1 MVSPKRAWPP
11 REKDAELAESAAFE
25 ATVAVVKETVV
36 RSGEVLVS
44 AKEDLSDHKRWLE
57 IQRAA
62 GQADRLRHE
71 RWLERQREEQE
82 ALARREE
89 AKRRRKLMR
98 QRAAR
103 AVENAIFT
111 AVDIVLSAFW
121 LAVAKVAA
129 FFSFIGSSIAGG
141 FFWVIGRLNALD
153 AYVARLIR
161 SGNSFLAAKAR
172 ALLGSTGAAL
182 SAAGS
187 SVAAKSG
194 ALARSATSTV
204 TAAGSSLAAK
214 SGELVRTAG
223 STVSAASASLVA
235 KSSVLARSGA
245 SVTSGASG
253 SVATVEEGFP
263 AELAA
268 EEERVVAEP
277 ARVVTEALGAP
288 NLRAVFGLEAPLEAK
303 PTQSAESLVESS
315 AEFAAARA
323 TETIAPAETAP
334 AETVRTALVQLEAGP
349 VETTAAAAAV
359 SEQETPADRAR
370 STAAGFTARFALA
383 SAGIARLARP
393 GVEAIVAGFA
403 ALSTKAG
410 PLATGLGEKMT
421 AGAASVSAKAGPLAR
436 SVGDKMSA
444 GLAAVSVKAAPLA
457 KSIGTKAL
465 AGLAAVSSKRH
476 TLAPSL
482 QRAAARTGQVASA
495 YASGASV
502 RAGDFARETARRANG
517 MFARF
522 EPKPASRF
530 QTGSENELS
539 SPTDALSSPAEGMPS
554 PAGSVALPARIGS
567 FDLSQ
572 MLIISGV
579 VLLVFGAILV
589 GSGLVLRA
597 RPARDGVVEA
607 AAVADKA
614 LSPHAVVWFYE
625 EPELPIVERSVFSA
639 ELTPKGVRLTG
650 LAIKAENNSDEALTD
665 LQGVVKPDAKR
676 LDLKLEVKLDTAP
689 AGGNGAQ
696 GVEVAVTPDGA
707 IPPHAFFKL
716 VFPFPPEA
724 HGEEPGIALDD
735 FIGSYGGLL
744 LKLRYHVDGT
754 RKSLIQY
761 LTPEMLKAQL
771 VEIQHEADGS

>member
-11 REKDAELAESAAFE
+11 REKDAESAESAAFE

-277 ARVVTEALGAP
+277 ARVVTEALGA

-303 PTQSAESLVESS
+303 PTQSAESLVKIS

-383 SAGIARLARP
+383 SAGIVRLARP

-444 GLAAVSVKAAPLA
+444 GLAAVSAKAAPLA

-465 AGLAAVSSKRH
+465 AGLVAASSKRH

-554 PAGSVALPARIGS
+554 PAGSVAARIGS

-597 RPARDGVVEA
+597 RPARDVVEA
-607 AAVADKA
+607 APVADKA

-665 LQGVVKPDAKR
+665 LQGVVKPDA
-676 LDLKLEVKLDTAP
+676 KLDTAP

-771 VEIQHEADGS
+771 VEIQREADGS

>member
-11 REKDAELAESAAFE
+11 REKDAESAESAAFE

-89 AKRRRKLMR
+89 AKHRRKLMR

-303 PTQSAESLVESS
+303 PTQSAESLVESR

-383 SAGIARLARP
+383 SAGIVRLARP

-444 GLAAVSVKAAPLA
+444 GLAAVSAKAAPLA

-465 AGLAAVSSKRH
+465 AGLVLASSKRH

-554 PAGSVALPARIGS
+554 PAGSVAARIGS

-597 RPARDGVVEA
+597 RPARDVVEA
-607 AAVADKA
+607 APVADKA

-771 VEIQHEADGS
+771 VEIQREADGS

>member
-11 REKDAELAESAAFE
+11 REKDAESAESAAFE

-303 PTQSAESLVESS
+303 PTQSAESLVKIS

-383 SAGIARLARP
+383 SAGIVRLARP

-444 GLAAVSVKAAPLA
+444 GLAAVSAKAAPLA

-465 AGLAAVSSKRH
+465 AGLVAASSKRH

-554 PAGSVALPARIGS
+554 PAGSVAARIGS

-597 RPARDGVVEA
+597 RPARDVVEA
-607 AAVADKA
+607 APVADKA

-771 VEIQHEADGS
+771 VEIQREADGS

>member
-11 REKDAELAESAAFE
+11 REKDAESAESAAFE

-277 ARVVTEALGAP
+277 ARVVTEALGA

-303 PTQSAESLVESS
+303 PTQSAESLVKIS

-444 GLAAVSVKAAPLA
+444 GLAAVSAKAAPLA

-465 AGLAAVSSKRH
+465 AGLVAASSKRH

-554 PAGSVALPARIGS
+554 PAGSVAARIGS

-597 RPARDGVVEA
+597 RPARDVVEA
-607 AAVADKA
+607 APVADKA

-771 VEIQHEADGS
+771 VEIQREADGS

>member
-11 REKDAELAESAAFE
+11 REKDAESAESAAFE

-161 SGNSFLAAKAR
+161 SGASFLAAKAR

-303 PTQSAESLVESS
+303 PTQSAESLVKIS
-315 AEFAAARA
+315 AEFAAERA
-323 TETIAPAETAP
+323 TETIAPAETGP

-359 SEQETPADRAR
+359 SEQETAADRAR

-383 SAGIARLARP
+383 SAGIMRLARP

-410 PLATGLGEKMT
+410 PLATDLGEKMT
-421 AGAASVSAKAGPLAR
+421 AVAASVSAKAGPLAR

-444 GLAAVSVKAAPLA
+444 GLAAVSAKAAPLA

-465 AGLAAVSSKRH
+465 AGLVAASSKRH

-554 PAGSVALPARIGS
+554 PAGSVAARIGS

-597 RPARDGVVEA
+597 RPARDVVEA
-607 AAVADKA
+607 APVADKA

-771 VEIQHEADGS
+771 VEIQREADGS

>member
-11 REKDAELAESAAFE
+11 REKDAESAESAAFE

-161 SGNSFLAAKAR
+161 SGASFLAAKAR

-263 AELAA
+263 AELAT

-303 PTQSAESLVESS
+303 PTQSAESLVKIS

-383 SAGIARLARP
+383 SAGIVRLARP

-444 GLAAVSVKAAPLA
+444 GLAAVSAKAAPLA

-465 AGLAAVSSKRH
+465 AGLVAASSKRH

-517 MFARF
+517 MLARF

-554 PAGSVALPARIGS
+554 PAGSVAARIGS

-597 RPARDGVVEA
+597 RPARDVVEA
-607 AAVADKA
+607 APVADKA

-771 VEIQHEADGS
+771 VEIQREADGS

>member
-11 REKDAELAESAAFE
+11 REKDAESAESAAFE

-303 PTQSAESLVESS
+303 PTQSAESLVKIS

-334 AETVRTALVQLEAGP
+334 AEPFRTALVQLEAGP

-444 GLAAVSVKAAPLA
+444 GLAAVSAKAAPLA

-465 AGLAAVSSKRH
+465 AGLVAASSKRH

-502 RAGDFARETARRANG
+502 RAGDFARATARRANG

-554 PAGSVALPARIGS
+554 PAGSVAARIGS

-597 RPARDGVVEA
+597 RPARDVVEA
-607 AAVADKA
+607 APVADKA

-771 VEIQHEADGS
+771 VEIQREADGS

>member
-11 REKDAELAESAAFE
+11 REKDAESAESAAFE

-71 RWLERQREEQE
+71 RWLERQREKQE
-82 ALARREE
+82 ALERREE

-103 AVENAIFT
+103 GVENAIFT

-121 LAVAKVAA
+121 LAVAKVVAL
-129 FFSFIGSSIAGG
+129 FTFIGSSIAGG
-141 FFWVIGRLNALD
+141 VFWVLGRLNALD

-161 SGNSFLAAKAR
+161 SGASFLAEKAR
-172 ALLGSTGAAL
+172 AAVGSTGTAL

-187 SVAAKSG
+187 SLAAKSG
-194 ALARSATSTV
+194 AVARSTTSAV
-204 TAAGSSLAAK
+204 SSAGSSLAAK
-214 SGELVRTAG
+214 SGELARSAG
-223 STVSAASASLVA
+223 GAVSAAGLSLRPSASEP
-235 KSSVLARSGA
+235 
-245 SVTSGASG
+245 
-253 SVATVEEGFP
+253 VATVDDGIP
-263 AELAA
+263 AEVASELAMAASYSA
-268 EEERVVAEP
+268 EVAADEPVGVEQPDRVVA
-277 ARVVTEALGAP
+277 EALGAP
-288 NLRAVFGLEAPLEAK
+288 SLRAVFGLEPPPQVNPAENVEA
-303 PTQSAESLVESS
+303 LVEGT
-315 AEFAAARA
+315 AEFLSVQV
-323 TETIAPAETAP
+323 TPAETTP
-334 AETVRTALVQLEAGP
+334 AEAVRAELVQLEGGSI
-349 VETTAAAAAV
+349 ETMEATTVSQQETAPDRGRATAAAF
-359 SEQETPADRAR
+359 SAR
-370 STAAGFTARFALA
+370 LASA
-383 SAGIARLARP
+383 SAGIARIARS
-393 GVEAIVAGFA
+393 GVEAIAAAFA
-403 ALSTKAG
+403 ALATKAG
-410 PLATGLGEKMT
+410 PLARGLGEKMS
-421 AGAASVSAKAGPLAR
+421 AGASIVSAKAGPLAK
-436 SVGDKMSA
+436 SIGEKTSI
-444 GLAAVSVKAAPLA
+444 GFAAVSA
-457 KSIGTKAL
+457 KT
-465 AGLAAVSSKRH
+465 H

-482 QRAAARTGQVASA
+482 QRAAASTSQIASV
-495 YASGASV
+495 YASGAAA
-502 RAGDFARETARRANG
+502 RAGAFAREAARRANDT
-517 MFARF
+517 FARF
-522 EPKPASRF
+522 EPKPASRL
-530 QTGSENELS
+530 QAASENELS
-539 SPTDALSSPAEGMPS
+539 SPADALSSPAEGIAS
-554 PAGSVALPARIGS
+554 PAGAVARPARIGS

-597 RPARDGVVEA
+597 HPAAD
-607 AAVADKA
+607 AVAEPAADKP
-614 LSPHAVVWFYE
+614 LSPHAVLWFYE

-639 ELTPKGVRLTG
+639 ELSPKGVRLTG
-650 LAIKAENNSDEALTD
+650 LAIKAENNSDEALSD
-665 LQGVVKPDAKR
+665 LQGVLKPDAKR
-676 LDLKLEVKLDTAP
+676 LDLKLEVKLDAP

-735 FIGSYGGLL
+735 FIASYGGLL
-744 LKLRYHVDGT
+744 IKLRYHVAGT
-754 RKSLIQY
+754 QKSLIQY

>member
-11 REKDAELAESAAFE
+11 REKDAESAESAAFE

-303 PTQSAESLVESS
+303 PTQSAESLVKIS

-444 GLAAVSVKAAPLA
+444 GLAAVSAKAAPLA

-465 AGLAAVSSKRH
+465 AGLVAASSKRH

-554 PAGSVALPARIGS
+554 PAGSVAARIGS

-597 RPARDGVVEA
+597 RPARDVVEA
-607 AAVADKA
+607 APVADKA

-771 VEIQHEADGS
+771 VEIQREADGS